1 MPKTTNFLCKT
12 RADYNFK
19 DVDLNQKEIKR
30 LRLHDPG
37 YFIDR
42 SYFGDDEWQSY
53 FVYQLLCMCSAV
65 YCGDKT

>member
-37 YFIDR
+37 YFIGR
-42 SYFGDDEWQSY
+42 SYFGDGMTKLFCISAALH
-53 FVYQLLCMCSAV
+53 VLCCLLW
-65 YCGDKT
+65 

>member
-37 YFIDR
+37 YFIGR
-42 SYFGDDEWQSY
+42 SYFGDDE
-53 FVYQLLCMCSAV
+53 
-65 YCGDKT
+65 